1 MKTNP
6 IKLEK
11 KLKLKFSDQKIFIKS
26 LTHKSFD
33 SINNNEKIE
42 FLGDRVLGLIIAKK
56 LLELYP
62 DEKEG
67 VLDKKFA
74 SLVNKKKCLE
84 IAKKIELEKYIL
96 VLNPK
101 NKKIEIEDKIVAD
114 CLEALIGAIYLDKGL
129 NFTEKFILNL
139 WSEHITASVITQIDA
154 KTKLQEYSLKIFKV
168 LPIYKLISNTGPRH
182 KPLFK
187 VAVKLKNTK
196 FFTAEGTSKKDA
208 EQNAAS
214 LCLQDIFKKMN
225 WDDSAYLVS
234 KNRYSENSII
244 AEVFTE
250 NHGKISGIIF
260 GGTSKKIKNYLQ
272 IGNKIYVNYNSKSV
286 TRIGYFKIEI
296 LKALTPL
303 YFDQNQKLS
312 CITSAMHLIKL
323 LTAEAQSN
331 KEIFKLIDKFFE
343 ILNSENWIQ
352 KYIFWELEL
361 LKLLGYD
368 LELKTMAE
376 KEIVDSEVNYYVKSS
391 TEKKSIPNFL
401 IDENDMDIN
410 LNNLLKGLKLVSD
423 YLEKSILK
431 PNNLNLPT
439 SRTHFINLLK

>member
-1 MKTNP
+1 
-6 IKLEK
+6 
-11 KLKLKFSDQKIFIKS
+11 
-26 LTHKSFD
+26 
-33 SINNNEKIE
+33 
-42 FLGDRVLGLIIAKK
+42 
-56 LLELYP
+56 
-62 DEKEG
+62 
-67 VLDKKFA
+67 
-74 SLVNKKKCLE
+74 
-84 IAKKIELEKYIL
+84 
-96 VLNPK
+96 
-101 NKKIEIEDKIVAD
+101 
-114 CLEALIGAIYLDKGL
+114 
-129 NFTEKFILNL
+129 
-139 WSEHITASVITQIDA
+139 
-154 KTKLQEYSLKIFKV
+154 
-168 LPIYKLISNTGPRH
+168 
-182 KPLFK
+182 
-187 VAVKLKNTK
+187 
-196 FFTAEGTSKKDA
+196 
-208 EQNAAS
+208 
-214 LCLQDIFKKMN
+214 MN
-225 WDDSAYLVS
+225 WDDSAYLIS

-303 YFDQNQKLS
+303 YFDENQKLS

-343 ILNSENWIQ
+343 ILTSDNWIK

-401 IDENDMDIN
+401 IDENNIDVN
-410 LNNLLKGLKLVSD
+410 LKNLLKGLKLVSD

>member
-1 MKTNP
+1 
-6 IKLEK
+6 
-11 KLKLKFSDQKIFIKS
+11 
-26 LTHKSFD
+26 
-33 SINNNEKIE
+33 
-42 FLGDRVLGLIIAKK
+42 
-56 LLELYP
+56 
-62 DEKEG
+62 
-67 VLDKKFA
+67 
-74 SLVNKKKCLE
+74 
-84 IAKKIELEKYIL
+84 
-96 VLNPK
+96 
-101 NKKIEIEDKIVAD
+101 
-114 CLEALIGAIYLDKGL
+114 
-129 NFTEKFILNL
+129 
-139 WSEHITASVITQIDA
+139 
-154 KTKLQEYSLKIFKV
+154 
-168 LPIYKLISNTGPRH
+168 
-182 KPLFK
+182 
-187 VAVKLKNTK
+187 
-196 FFTAEGTSKKDA
+196 
-208 EQNAAS
+208 
-214 LCLQDIFKKMN
+214 MN

-303 YFDQNQKLS
+303 YFDENQKLS

-343 ILNSENWIQ
+343 ILTSDNWIQ

-368 LELKTMAE
+368 LELKNMAE

-401 IDENDMDIN
+401 IDENNMDVN
-410 LNNLLKGLKLVSD
+410 LKSLLKGLKLVSD

>member
-1 MKTNP
+1 
-6 IKLEK
+6 
-11 KLKLKFSDQKIFIKS
+11 
-26 LTHKSFD
+26 
-33 SINNNEKIE
+33 
-42 FLGDRVLGLIIAKK
+42 
-56 LLELYP
+56 
-62 DEKEG
+62 
-67 VLDKKFA
+67 
-74 SLVNKKKCLE
+74 
-84 IAKKIELEKYIL
+84 
-96 VLNPK
+96 
-101 NKKIEIEDKIVAD
+101 
-114 CLEALIGAIYLDKGL
+114 
-129 NFTEKFILNL
+129 
-139 WSEHITASVITQIDA
+139 
-154 KTKLQEYSLKIFKV
+154 
-168 LPIYKLISNTGPRH
+168 
-182 KPLFK
+182 
-187 VAVKLKNTK
+187 
-196 FFTAEGTSKKDA
+196 
-208 EQNAAS
+208 
-214 LCLQDIFKKMN
+214 MN

-303 YFDQNQKLS
+303 YFDENQKLS

-343 ILNSENWIQ
+343 ILTYDNWIQ

-368 LELKTMAE
+368 LELKNMVE
-376 KEIVDSEVNYYVKSS
+376 KEIVDSEINYFVKSS

-401 IDENDMDIN
+401 IDESN
-410 LNNLLKGLKLVSD
+410 LDVNLKNLLKGLKLVSD
-423 YLEKSILK
+423 YLENCL
-431 PNNLNLPT
+431 LYT
-439 SRTHFINLLK
+439 SPSPRDS

>member
-1 MKTNP
+1 
-6 IKLEK
+6 
-11 KLKLKFSDQKIFIKS
+11 
-26 LTHKSFD
+26 
-33 SINNNEKIE
+33 
-42 FLGDRVLGLIIAKK
+42 
-56 LLELYP
+56 
-62 DEKEG
+62 
-67 VLDKKFA
+67 
-74 SLVNKKKCLE
+74 
-84 IAKKIELEKYIL
+84 
-96 VLNPK
+96 
-101 NKKIEIEDKIVAD
+101 
-114 CLEALIGAIYLDKGL
+114 
-129 NFTEKFILNL
+129 
-139 WSEHITASVITQIDA
+139 
-154 KTKLQEYSLKIFKV
+154 
-168 LPIYKLISNTGPRH
+168 
-182 KPLFK
+182 
-187 VAVKLKNTK
+187 
-196 FFTAEGTSKKDA
+196 
-208 EQNAAS
+208 
-214 LCLQDIFKKMN
+214 MN

-260 GGTSKKIKNYLQ
+260 GGTSMKIKNYLQ

-303 YFDQNQKLS
+303 YFDENQKLS

-343 ILNSENWIQ
+343 ILTSDNWIQ

-376 KEIVDSEVNYYVKSS
+376 KEIVDSEVNYFVKSS

-401 IDENDMDIN
+401 IDENN
-410 LNNLLKGLKLVSD
+410 LDVNLKNLLKGLKLVSD